1 MSQPDLKKRTRKST
15 KNDDDS
21 LNKPKPKKSRGK
33 ATEKEET
40 NEDNATRKDL
50 IMASSETNASSN
62 LIDDIE
68 DGGSKGKLITFE
80 IILIRC

>member
-15 KNDDDS
+15 KHDNDS

-33 ATEKEET
+33 AIKKEET
-40 NEDNATRKDL
+40 NEDNAASKDL
-50 IMASSETNASSN
+50 IMASFETNASSS

-68 DGGSKGKLITFE
+68 DGGSKGKPITFGT
-80 IILIRC
+80 ISTRC